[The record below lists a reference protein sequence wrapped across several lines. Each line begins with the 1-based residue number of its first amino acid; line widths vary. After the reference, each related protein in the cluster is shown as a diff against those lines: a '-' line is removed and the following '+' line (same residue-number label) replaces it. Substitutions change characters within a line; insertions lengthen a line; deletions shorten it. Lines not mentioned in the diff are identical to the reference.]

1 MKEQKKEFKTTI
13 GGQAILEGI
22 VMKGP
27 RKSCTV
33 VRKPDQE
40 LVIREIDTIPLKEKN
55 PIWGLPIIRGAANM
69 FIAMK
74 EGMEAINFSAQF
86 IEDESQA
93 EPSKFE
99 KWLEKKVGSK
109 KLEEIIFAGALF
121 VGIMIPV
128 LLFILLPTLLAG
140 FLPAAWSNLAL
151 NLVEGAVRI
160 AIFLLFMFIISKT
173 PDIHRTFRYHGA
185 EHKTIFCYE
194 KGLDLTVENVRPQP
208 RQHPRCGTS
217 FLFVVMIISILMF
230 SVVTWTSPVMRM
242 VIRLALLPVVVGV
255 SYEFN
260 RYVGKIDNGLTR
272 VLRAPGL
279 WLQKLTVFEP
289 DDSMIEVAIEAL
301 KRVIPEKAGEDQWQ

>member
-40 LVIREIDTIPLKEKN
+40 LEIREIDTVLLKEKN
-55 PIWGLPIIRGAANM
+55 PIWGLPIIRGAASM

-109 KLEEIIFAGALF
+109 KLEEVIFAGALF

-140 FLPAAWSNLAL
+140 FLPDTWSNLAL
-151 NLVEGAVRI
+151 NLVEGVVRI
-160 AIFLLFMFIISKT
+160 TIFLLFMFIISKT

-230 SVVTWTSPVMRM
+230 SVVTWTSPVLRM

>member
-1 MKEQKKEFKTTI
+1 MKDQKKEFKTTI

-33 VRKPDQE
+33 IRKPDQE
-40 LVIREIDTIPLKEKN
+40 LEIRELRTVPMKEKN
-55 PIWGLPIIRGAANM
+55 PIWGLPIIRGAVNM
-69 FIAMK
+69 FIALK
-74 EGMEAINFSAQF
+74 EGMEAINFSAKF
-86 IEDESQA
+86 IEEETE

-99 KWLEKKVGSK
+99 KWLESKLGSK
-109 KLEEIIFAGALF
+109 KVEEIVFSIALF

-128 LLFILLPTLLAG
+128 LLFILLPTLIAG
-140 FLPAAWSNLAL
+140 LLPAQWSSLAL

-160 AIFLLFMFIISKT
+160 AIFLLFMFVISKT

-194 KGLDLTVENVRPQP
+194 KGLELTVENVRPQP

-230 SVVTWTSPVMRM
+230 SIVTWTSPVLRM
-242 VIRLALLPVVVGV
+242 VIRLALLPVIVGV

-260 RYVGKIDNGLTR
+260 RYVGKIDNALTR
-272 VLRAPGL
+272 ILRAPGL
-279 WLQKLTVFEP
+279 WLQNLTVFEP